1 VILTKL
7 GHACVQLQAEGS
19 RVVIDPGSVRDS
31 PVLEAAD
38 AILVTHEHFD
48 HFSESRVRAAL
59 SRNASLQVW
68 TVPTVAEALL
78 DFGDRVHAVED
89 GQRFLAAGIPARA
102 HVQLHATVHPDVPAV
117 LNAGF
122 LLAGCVFHPGDALT
136 VPGVP
141 VDTLLVPV
149 HASWLRVSDVIEWV
163 RAVAPRQAV
172 GFHDSGLSR
181 LGRAV
186 VHGLLGPNGPGIGST
201 YLQLEDGVPLTLPKH
216 REPVDDAP
224 GPAA

>member
-1 VILTKL
+1 MILTKL
-7 GHACVQLQAEGS
+7 GHACVQLQAEGM

-38 AILVTHEHFD
+38 AILVTHEHYD

-59 SRNASLQVW
+59 AHNASLEVW
-68 TVPTVAEALL
+68 TVPSVAEALP
-78 DFGDRVHAVED
+78 DYRDRVHAVQD
-89 GQRFLAAGIPARA
+89 GQCFLAAGIPARA
-102 HVQLHATVHPDVPAV
+102 HVQQHATVHPDVPLV
-117 LNAGF
+117 TNAGF

-136 VPGVP
+136 VPDTP

-149 HASWLRVSDVIEWV
+149 HASWLRVSELIEWV

-172 GFHDSGLSR
+172 GIHDSGLSG

-186 VHGLLGPNGPGIGST
+186 VHGLLGPYGPGIGST
-201 YLQLEDGVPLTLPKH
+201 YLRLEDGVPLVLPTP
-216 REPVDDAP
+216 R
-224 GPAA
+224 GPDSHAVRSSG

>member
-1 VILTKL
+1 MILTKL
-7 GHACVQLQAEGS
+7 GHACVQLHAEGT

-31 PVLEAAD
+31 PVLETAD

-78 DFGDRVHAVED
+78 DYGDRVHAVED
-89 GQRFLAAGIPARA
+89 GERFLAAGIPARA
-102 HVQLHATVHPDVPAV
+102 HVRQHATVHPDVPGV

-122 LLAGCVFHPGDALT
+122 LLAGCVFHPGDSLT
-136 VPGVP
+136 VPDVSI
-141 VDTLLVPV
+141 DTLLVPV
-149 HASWLRVSDVIEWV
+149 HASWLRVADLIEWV
-163 RAVAPRQAV
+163 RAVEPRQAV

-186 VHGLLGPNGPGIGST
+186 VHGLLGPHGPGIGST
-201 YLQLEDGVPLTLPKH
+201 YVRLEDGSPMVLPMP
-216 REPVDDAP
+216 RDAV
-224 GPAA
+224 GGDLGNAD